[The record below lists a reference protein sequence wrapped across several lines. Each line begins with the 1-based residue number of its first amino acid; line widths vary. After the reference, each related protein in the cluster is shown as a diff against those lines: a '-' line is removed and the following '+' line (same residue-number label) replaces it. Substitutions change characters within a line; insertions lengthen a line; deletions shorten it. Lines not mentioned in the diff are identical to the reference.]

1 MNSGVIGGKP
11 KQHKNNGHEPI
22 GITDPAYWEKDFENM
37 PWYNK
42 IEKIL
47 EIPSREDMAGVMA
60 RAVFKTDR
68 QRIAAVRLA
77 YRHKKFKDN
86 NHQEMLRMW
95 LASTIGMRGLGRLD
109 GLFAA
114 TNLIAPDMYRIAM
127 DMPRKRGQEQIQR
140 GSDFREE
147 REEVAKGNEG

>member
-1 MNSGVIGGKP
+1 MNGGVIGKKP
-11 KQHKNNGHEPI
+11 KNRGNGH
-22 GITDPAYWEKDFENM
+22 DPVGVANPEYWEKDFDDL

-47 EIPSREDMAGVMA
+47 EVPSIQDMAGVMA
-60 RAVFKTDR
+60 RSVFKTDR

-77 YRHKKFKDN
+77 YRHKKFADN

-95 LASTIGMRGLGRLD
+95 LASTIGRNGLGRLD

-127 DMPRKRGQEQIQR
+127 DMPRKKGQEQIQR
-140 GSDFREE
+140 GSDFRED
-147 REEVAKGNEG
+147 RDQITQGSNT

>member
-1 MNSGVIGGKP
+1 MNVIGNKRNGK
-11 KQHKNNGHEPI
+11 KKNDGRNPV
-22 GITDPAYWEKDFENM
+22 GIANPEYWEQDFESM

-47 EIPSREDMAGVMA
+47 EIPGTDNMAGVMA
-60 RAVFKTDR
+60 RSVFKSDR
-68 QRIAAVRLA
+68 QRIACVRLA
-77 YRHKKFKDN
+77 YRHIKFNDD
-86 NHQEMLRMW
+86 NHQQLLRMC

-127 DMPRKRGQEQIQR
+127 DMPRKRGQEQISR

-147 REEVAKGNEG
+147 REQVTQGND